1 MKNKKLNFKT
11 KLKGIIIPILLIL
24 FTGCEKYELEPVEY
38 SIPRF
43 YDTWKLVETEHKY
56 LDVNE
61 IGEDSD
67 TSWIIYNGET
77 YIALETD
84 LSFDLVIPGTT
95 EWKITN
101 TNVIVDYQDSY
112 ELNGYVY
119 PSPSMNPYDQCWD
132 INGNGVEDSFEDIN
146 GDGIVDIFDC
156 GVEGLIIGVYNTVR
170 VFNITKLDENELYLE
185 FEGQYFED
193 FDYYTTTL
201 KFERVY
207 N

>member
-1 MKNKKLNFKT
+1 MKNLIWK
-11 KLKGIIIPILLIL
+11 ILTVVSIVTSL
-24 FTGCEKYELEPVEY
+24 TSCEKYELEDVEY
-38 SIPRF
+38 NIPSF
-43 YDTWKLVETEHKY
+43 YDKWRLIETEHKY

-61 IGEDSD
+61 KGEDSD
-67 TSWIIYNGET
+67 TNWTIYNGET
-77 YIALETD
+77 YIALQTE
-84 LSFDLVIPGTT
+84 LEFDLVMPGTT
-95 EWKITN
+95 EWEITK
-101 TNVIVDYQDSY
+101 TNVIVDHQESY

-119 PSPSMNPYDQCWD
+119 PSMSMNPYDQCWD
-132 INGNGVEDSFEDIN
+132 INGNGIEDPFEDIN

-170 VFNITKLDENELYLE
+170 VFNIIKLDNNELYLE

-201 KFERVY
+201 KFERIY